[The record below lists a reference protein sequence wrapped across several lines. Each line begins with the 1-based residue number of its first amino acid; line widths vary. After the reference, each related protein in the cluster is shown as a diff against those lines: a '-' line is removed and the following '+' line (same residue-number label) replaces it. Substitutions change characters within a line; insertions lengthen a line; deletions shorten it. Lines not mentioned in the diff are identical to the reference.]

1 MNYKIIDMNYRPVFI
16 RPITQIDL
24 MAHPELNKC
33 ADCSKPAKQLIFE
46 IDGTKWAWCGVC
58 KIGGV

>member
-1 MNYKIIDMNYRPVFI
+1 MNYRPVFI

-46 IDGTKWAWCGVC
+46 IDGTRWAWCGVC